1 MSPGWGGFR
10 FKDARRISPP
20 TIARKIFCSCRSGVQ
35 PIVLDSQ
42 MHDPAHI
49 DVAILGARPQA
60 IAALLRYFRDLDTA
74 EEAFQE
80 ACLRAL
86 QTWPHKGPPRDPTAW
101 LIMVGRNAALDIKR
115 RGRSSE
121 PLPDPDT
128 LADSRDDLTPER
140 LDESHYGDDVLRLLF
155 VCGHPTLP
163 ATQQIAL
170 ALRIVSGLTVEQIAK
185 AFLVSPAAMEQR
197 ITRAKRAI
205 AGVAVE
211 FDTPGAAERR
221 TRLAAVSTMIY
232 LIFNEGYGST
242 PDTAAVREPLADE
255 AIRLG
260 RLLLRLFP
268 TDPEVFGLL
277 ALMLLHQSRAAA
289 RFDANG
295 EIALLE
301 EQDRSRWN
309 QALIEEGRLL
319 LERAAVC
326 QDPGPYQLQAAIAA
340 LHARAAR
347 PEDTL
352 WKEIDSLYQALEAL
366 QPSPVVTLNR
376 AVAVWKLRGPEAA
389 LAMIEPVKGELD
401 AYFYLHG
408 LRGTLLK
415 ELNRLGEAREAL
427 NRAIALANSMA
438 EAKLIRRELDGLAI
452 A

>member
-1 MSPGWGGFR
+1 
-10 FKDARRISPP
+10 
-20 TIARKIFCSCRSGVQ
+20 
-35 PIVLDSQ
+35 

-49 DVAILGARPQA
+49 DSAILGARPKA
-60 IAALLRYFRDLDTA
+60 IAALLRYFRDFDSA

-86 QTWPHKGPPRDPTAW
+86 QTWPHKGPPRNPTAW
-101 LIMVGRNAALDIKR
+101 LIMVGRNAALDAR
-115 RGRSSE
+115 RRTRCTE
-121 PLPDPDT
+121 PLPD
-128 LADSRDDLTPER
+128 ADALTDARDELTAER
-140 LDESHYGDDVLRLLF
+140 LDESHYGDDILRLLF

-205 AGVAVE
+205 ADVGVE

-242 PDTAAVREPLADE
+242 PDSAAAREALAAE

-260 RLLLRLFP
+260 RLLLSLFP
-268 TDPEVFGLL
+268 ADPEVFGLL
-277 ALMLLHQSRAAA
+277 ALMLLQHSRAPA
-289 RFDANG
+289 RFDAHG
-295 EIALLE
+295 EIVLLD

-309 QALIEEGRLL
+309 RALIDEGRLL
-319 LERAAVC
+319 LERAAVYRN
-326 QDPGPYQLQAAIAA
+326 PGPYQLQAAVAA

-347 PEDTL
+347 SEETP
-352 WKEIDSLYQALEAL
+352 WKEIDSLYQVLEAL

-376 AVAVWKLRGPEAA
+376 AVAVWKLHGSEAA
-389 LAMIEPVKGELD
+389 LAMIDPLRSELD

-415 ELNRLGEAREAL
+415 ELNRLDEACDAL
-427 NRAIALANSMA
+427 HRAIALANSAA
-438 EAKLIRRELDGLAI
+438 EAKLIRRELDALSMA
-452 A
+452 

>member
-1 MSPGWGGFR
+1 
-10 FKDARRISPP
+10 
-20 TIARKIFCSCRSGVQ
+20 
-35 PIVLDSQ
+35 

-49 DVAILGARPQA
+49 DVAILGARPRA

-86 QTWPHKGPPRDPTAW
+86 QAWPRQGPPRNPTAW
-101 LIMVGRNAALDIKR
+101 LIMVGRNAALDTKR
-115 RGRSSE
+115 RIRSTE
-121 PLPDPDT
+121 PLPD
-128 LADSRDDLTPER
+128 ADAVTDARDDLTPER
-140 LDESHYGDDVLRLLF
+140 LDESQYGDDILRLLF

-197 ITRAKRAI
+197 ITRAKRVI
-205 AGVAVE
+205 AEVGIE

-221 TRLAAVSTMIY
+221 TRLAAVATMIY

-242 PDTAAVREPLADE
+242 PDTAAAREALAEE

-260 RLLLRLFP
+260 RLLLSLFP
-268 TDPEVFGLL
+268 TDPEIYGLL
-277 ALMLLHQSRAAA
+277 ALMLLQQSRAPA

-295 EIALLE
+295 EIVLLE

-309 QALIEEGRLL
+309 RRLIAEGRLL
-319 LERAAVC
+319 LERAAFY
-326 QDPGPYQLQAAIAA
+326 QTPGPYQIQAAIAA
-340 LHARAAR
+340 LHACAIRSR
-347 PEDTL
+347 DTL
-352 WKEIDSLYQALEAL
+352 WKEIDALYQVLEVL

-376 AVAVWKLRGPEAA
+376 AVAVWKLQGPEAA
-389 LAMIEPVKGELD
+389 LAMIDPLKSELD

-415 ELNRLGEAREAL
+415 QLNRLDEARAAL
-427 NRAIALANSMA
+427 TRAIALANSVA
-438 EAKLIRRELDGLAI
+438 EANLVRRELDGLATG
-452 A
+452 

>member
-1 MSPGWGGFR
+1 
-10 FKDARRISPP
+10 
-20 TIARKIFCSCRSGVQ
+20 
-35 PIVLDSQ
+35 

-49 DVAILGARPQA
+49 DTALLAARPKA

-86 QTWPHKGPPRDPTAW
+86 QAWPHKGPPRDPVAW
-101 LIMVGRNAALDIKR
+101 LITVGRNAALDAR
-115 RGRSSE
+115 RRASSLG
-121 PLPDPDT
+121 PLPD
-128 LADSRDDLTPER
+128 ADVLTDPRADLTPER
-140 LDESHYGDDVLRLLF
+140 IDEDRYRDDILRLLF

-170 ALRIVSGLTVEQIAK
+170 ALRVVSGLTVEQIAR

-205 AGVAVE
+205 ADIGVE

-242 PDTAAVREPLADE
+242 PDTAAEREALADE

-260 RLLLRLFP
+260 RLLLSVFP

-277 ALMLLHQSRAAA
+277 ALMLLQQSRAPA

-295 EIALLE
+295 EIILLE
-301 EQDRSRWN
+301 GQDRGRWN
-309 QALIEEGRLL
+309 RKLIDEGRLL
-319 LERAAVC
+319 LERASVY

-340 LHARAAR
+340 LHACATRR
-347 PEDTL
+347 EDTM
-352 WKEIDSLYQALEAL
+352 WREIDSLYQALEAM

-389 LAMIEPVKGELD
+389 LAMIDRLQAELD
-401 AYFYLHG
+401 AYFYFHG
-408 LRGTLLK
+408 VRGTLLK
-415 ELNRLGEAREAL
+415 ELNRLDEARDAL
-427 NRAIALANSMA
+427 QRAIALANSVA
-438 EAKLIRRELDGLAI
+438 EATLIRHELDGLL
-452 A
+452 

>member
-1 MSPGWGGFR
+1 
-10 FKDARRISPP
+10 
-20 TIARKIFCSCRSGVQ
+20 
-35 PIVLDSQ
+35 

-49 DVAILGARPQA
+49 DIAISGARPKA

-86 QTWPHKGPPRDPTAW
+86 QTWPQKGPPRDPVAW
-101 LIMVGRNAALDIKR
+101 LIMVGRNAALDAKR
-115 RGRSSE
+115 RIRSVG
-121 PLPDPDT
+121 PLPDADV
-128 LADSRDDLTPER
+128 LADARDDLAPER
-140 LDESHYGDDVLRLLF
+140 LDESHYGDDILRLLF

-205 AGVAVE
+205 AQVGVE

-221 TRLAAVSTMIY
+221 TRLEAVSTMIY
-232 LIFNEGYGST
+232 LIFNESYGST
-242 PDTAAVREPLADE
+242 PDSAAARGVLADE
-255 AIRLG
+255 AIRLA
-260 RLLLRLFP
+260 RLLLSLFP

-277 ALMLLHQSRAAA
+277 ALMLLQQSRAPA

-295 EIALLE
+295 EIVLLD

-309 QALIEEGRLL
+309 RTLIDEGRLL
-319 LERAAVC
+319 LERASVYRS
-326 QDPGPYQLQAAIAA
+326 PGPYQLQAAIAA
-340 LHARAAR
+340 LHARASR

-376 AVAVWKLRGPEAA
+376 AVAVWKLQGADAA
-389 LAMIEPVKGELD
+389 LEMIDPLRSELD
-401 AYFYLHG
+401 AYFYMHG
-408 LRGTLLK
+408 LRATLLK
-415 ELNRLGEAREAL
+415 ELNRLDEARAAL
-427 NRAIALANSMA
+427 NRAIVLANSVA
-438 EAKLIRRELDGLAI
+438 EANLIRRELDGLGA
-452 A
+452 ASRF

>member
-1 MSPGWGGFR
+1 MRVTDRPR
-10 FKDARRISPP
+10 PE
-20 TIARKIFCSCRSGVQ
+20 
-35 PIVLDSQ
+35 

-49 DVAILGARPQA
+49 DVALCAARPKA
-60 IAALLRYFRDLDTA
+60 VAALLRYFRNLDTA

-86 QTWPHKGPPRDPTAW
+86 QTWPRQGHPREPTAW
-101 LIMVGRNAALDIKR
+101 LVTVGRNAALDAR
-115 RGRSSE
+115 RRDRPISA
-121 PLPDPDT
+121 
-128 LADSRDDLTPER
+128 LADANHLADPGNDSPED
-140 LDESHYGDDVLRLLF
+140 LDESHYRDDILRLLF

-197 ITRAKRAI
+197 ITRAKQII
-205 AGVAVE
+205 AKVGVE
-211 FDTPGAAERR
+211 FETPGAAERR
-221 TRLAAVSTMIY
+221 TRLAAVSTMVY

-242 PDTAAVREPLADE
+242 PDSAAAREPLAEE

-268 TDPEVFGLL
+268 TDPEIFGLL
-277 ALMLLHQSRAAA
+277 ALMLLQHSRAAA

-295 EIALLE
+295 ELVLLD

-309 QALIEEGRLL
+309 RALIDEGRLL

-326 QDPGPYQLQAAIAA
+326 QRPGPYQLQAAVAA
-340 LHARAAR
+340 LHLHATTPA
-347 PEDTL
+347 DTA
-352 WKEIDSLYQALEAL
+352 WKQIDSLYQALESM

-389 LAMIEPVKGELD
+389 LQMIDPLKSELD
-401 AYFYLHG
+401 AYFYFHG

-415 ELNRLGEAREAL
+415 ELQRFDDAREAL
-427 NRAIALANSMA
+427 NRAIALAKSVA
-438 EAKLIRRELDGLAI
+438 EAKLIRSELDRLA
-452 A
+452 

>member
-1 MSPGWGGFR
+1 
-10 FKDARRISPP
+10 
-20 TIARKIFCSCRSGVQ
+20 
-35 PIVLDSQ
+35 

-49 DVAILGARPQA
+49 DTAILGARPKA

-86 QTWPHKGPPRDPTAW
+86 QTWPRKGPPRDPAAW
-101 LIMVGRNAALDIKR
+101 LITVGRNAALDTKR
-115 RGRSSE
+115 RIRAIG
-121 PLPDPDT
+121 PLPDTDALTDP
-128 LADSRDDLTPER
+128 RDDLTPER
-140 LDESHYGDDVLRLLF
+140 IDEGHYGDDILRLLF

-205 AGVAVE
+205 AEVAVE

-221 TRLAAVSTMIY
+221 TRLAAVSTVIY

-242 PDTAAVREPLADE
+242 PDTAAAREALEHE

-260 RLLLRLFP
+260 RLLLSLFP
-268 TDPEVFGLL
+268 SDPEIFGLL
-277 ALMLLHQSRAAA
+277 ALMLLQQSRAPA

-295 EIALLE
+295 EIVLLE

-309 QALIEEGRLL
+309 RTLIDEGRLL
-319 LERAAVC
+319 LERAAVY
-326 QDPGPYQLQAAIAA
+326 QSPGPYQLQAAIAA
-340 LHARAAR
+340 LHACAKR

-352 WKEIDSLYQALEAL
+352 WKEIDSLYQALETL

-389 LAMIEPVKGELD
+389 LEMIDPLRAELD

-415 ELNRLGEAREAL
+415 ELNRLDEAREAL
-427 NRAIALANSMA
+427 NRAIALANSVA